1 MPVGRLL
8 GSFWPTPV
16 ISSYRLADCHLHFE
30 GSLPAPTLQALAG
43 RAGHP
48 FANPATFEA
57 ARSAVRDSAGFL
69 ALYAEVCRLFR
80 SPFDFGE
87 AARAIAG
94 SLASGG
100 VSYAEIYVSPEIATR
115 MGLDAEACLAEID
128 RGFRESEA
136 AGGTPCRI
144 LLDAVRQWGPE
155 SAQRV
160 LDLHERT
167 SLPSVVGFGLGG
179 DESSVPAA
187 AFAGVYA
194 RARALHLRTSVH
206 AGEWGGADSLSEALD
221 HLRPDRV
228 DHGIASAL
236 DEHLLERLADESTA
250 LWVSPTSNVA
260 TGAASSFETHPLP
273 RLLDAGVRVAIG
285 ADDPLIFGTTTA
297 REHDLLRD
305 RFGFG
310 ERTMRLLAENS
321 WRAAFCTAAE
331 RDRALGDLTVRRPA
345 RARPQPSVSS

>member
-1 MPVGRLL
+1 M
-8 GSFWPTPV
+8 T
-16 ISSYRLADCHLHFE
+16 SSYRLADCHLHFE
-30 GSLPAPTLQALAG
+30 GSLPVETLHALAG

-48 FANPATFEA
+48 FDDPARFEA
-57 ARSAVRDSAGFL
+57 ARSAVHDAPGFL

-80 SPFDFGE
+80 SPLDFGE

-94 SLASGG
+94 SLAAGG
-100 VSYAEIYVSPEIATR
+100 VVYAEIYVSPEIATR
-115 MGLDAEACLAEID
+115 MGLDAAACLGEID
-128 RGFRESEA
+128 SAFRESEA
-136 AGGTPCRI
+136 AGGSRCRI

-155 SAQRV
+155 SAHRV

-194 RARALHLRTSVH
+194 RARALRLRTSVH

-228 DHGIASAL
+228 DHGIAAAL
-236 DEHLLERLADESTA
+236 DERLLERLADELTA

-260 TGAASSFETHPLP
+260 TGAVGSFEAHPLP
-273 RLLDAGVRVAIG
+273 RLLDAGVCVAIG
-285 ADDPLIFGTTTA
+285 ADDPLLFATTTA
-297 REHDLLRD
+297 REHELLRSKL
-305 RFGFG
+305 GFG

-321 WRAAFCTAAE
+321 WRAAFCAPAE
-331 RDRALGDLTVRRPA
+331 RDRALSDLGGRRPS